1 MAKKIDNEKDPIAPT
16 IKKMEIFEKVSF
28 PASRFRTVKNACT
41 DVKIES
47 NYVKQFST
55 RMDNKAKLIH
65 VFRTK

>member
-1 MAKKIDNEKDPIAPT
+1 MAKKNNNEKDPVAPT
-16 IKKMEIFEKVSF
+16 IQKMEVFEKVSF
-28 PASRFRTVKNACT
+28 PASRFRVVKNACT

-55 RMDNKAKLIH
+55 KMDNKAKLIH